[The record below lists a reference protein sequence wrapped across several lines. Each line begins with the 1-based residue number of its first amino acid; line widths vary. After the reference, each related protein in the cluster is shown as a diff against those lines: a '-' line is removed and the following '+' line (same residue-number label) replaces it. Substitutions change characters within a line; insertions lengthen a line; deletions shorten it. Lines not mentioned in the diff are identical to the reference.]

1 VSGRHAGSDDPSELI
16 RPFVSQPSQAPPLH
30 PSRSSGPFRRERP
43 DVHGADVNML
53 RPYLLT
59 SGRVDA
65 SLEIEAQVV
74 ATDQGRASYHRLTF
88 ERRDIVVLCHAAM
101 SVAEVAARLQYQ
113 IGVARVLIAD
123 LAASGDVLIRRPDAA
138 PALDVAMIERVI
150 RALEA
155 IR

>member
-1 VSGRHAGSDDPSELI
+1 
-16 RPFVSQPSQAPPLH
+16 
-30 PSRSSGPFRRERP
+30 
-43 DVHGADVNML
+43 ML

-74 ATDQGRASYHRLTF
+74 ATEQGRASYRRLTF
-88 ERRDIVVLCHAAM
+88 EKRDIVLLCHAAM

-123 LAASGDVLIRRPDAA
+123 LATSGDVLVRRPDPA

>member
-16 RPFVSQPSQAPPLH
+16 RPFVSAPTPA
-30 PSRSSGPFRRERP
+30 PSRP
-43 DVHGADVNML
+43 DAHAADVNML

-74 ATDQGRASYHRLTF
+74 ATEQGRASYHHHTF
-88 ERRDIVVLCHAAM
+88 ERRDIVLLCHAAM

>member
-1 VSGRHAGSDDPSELI
+1 MSGRHAGSDDPSELI
-16 RPFVSQPSQAPPLH
+16 RPFVSQPSPAPP
-30 PSRSSGPFRRERP
+30 PFRP
-43 DVHGADVNML
+43 DMQRADVDML

-74 ATDQGRASYHRLTF
+74 ATEQGRASYHRHTF
-88 ERRDIVVLCHAAM
+88 EKRDIVILCHAAM

-150 RALEA
+150 RARAA

>member
-1 VSGRHAGSDDPSELI
+1 
-16 RPFVSQPSQAPPLH
+16 
-30 PSRSSGPFRRERP
+30 
-43 DVHGADVNML
+43 ML

-74 ATDQGRASYHRLTF
+74 ATEQGRASYHQLTF
-88 ERRDIVVLCHAAM
+88 ERRDIVLLCHAAM
-101 SVAEVAARLQYQ
+101 SVAEVAARLHYQ

-123 LAASGDVLIRRPDAA
+123 LAASGDVLVRRPDAA

>member
-1 VSGRHAGSDDPSELI
+1 VAI
-16 RPFVSQPSQAPPLH
+16 
-30 PSRSSGPFRRERP
+30 
-43 DVHGADVNML
+43 L

-65 SLEIEAQVV
+65 TLEIEAQVV
-74 ATDQGRASYHRLTF
+74 ATDKGRAWYQRLTF
-88 ERRDIVVLCHAAM
+88 EKRDIVLLCHAAM
-101 SVAEVAARLQYQ
+101 SVAEVATRLQYQ

-123 LAASGDVLIRRPDAA
+123 LAASGDVFVRRPEAE
-138 PALDVAMIERVI
+138 PALDIAMIERVI

>member
-1 VSGRHAGSDDPSELI
+1 VTGRHAGSDDPSELI
-16 RPFVSQPSQAPPLH
+16 RPFVSQPSPP
-30 PSRSSGPFRRERP
+30 PRP
-43 DVHGADVNML
+43 DAHGADVNML

-74 ATDQGRASYHRLTF
+74 ATEQGRASYHQLTF
-88 ERRDIVVLCHAAM
+88 ERRDIVLLCHAAM

-123 LAASGDVLIRRPDAA
+123 LAASGDVLVRRPDAA

>member
-1 VSGRHAGSDDPSELI
+1 MTPRHAGPDDPSDLI
-16 RPFVSQPSQAPPLH
+16 RPFVGVDPH
-30 PSRSSGPFRRERP
+30 RREGPVTPGRP
-43 DVHGADVNML
+43 DGAGPDVAML

-59 SGRVDA
+59 SGRVVPVDA
-65 SLEIEAQVV
+65 TLEIEAQVV
-74 ATDQGRASYHRLTF
+74 ATEQGRATYRQLAF
-88 ERRDIVVLCHAAM
+88 EKRDIVVLCHAAM

-123 LAASGDVLIRRPDAA
+123 LAAAGDVLIRRPDAA